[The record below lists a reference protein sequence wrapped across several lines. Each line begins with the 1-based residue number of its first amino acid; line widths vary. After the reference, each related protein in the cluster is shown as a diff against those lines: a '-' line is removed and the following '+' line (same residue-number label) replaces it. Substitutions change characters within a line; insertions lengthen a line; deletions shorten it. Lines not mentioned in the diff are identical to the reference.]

1 MGAHLGRGASHVCE
15 EKEDVSMSKGGQ
27 FKGATLGALLA
38 FVCMAGEAVA
48 AQCGSTAAGFEA
60 WKQQFAGEA
69 RAKGVSASTI
79 SALMATNY
87 SHATISADR
96 GQRSFKLSLDQFMAK
111 RGGPAIVAR
120 GRALK
125 QSQAALFA
133 SIQQRY
139 GVPPGPLL
147 AIWGMETGFGAQRG
161 NTNVLSAIAT
171 LAYDCRRSAFFTEQL
186 YANLTLID
194 RGVLSPGTR
203 GAMHGEV
210 GHTQFMPKSI
220 LNYATGNLDNSAT
233 ALAST
238 ANFLKAHGWRAG
250 AGYQPGEPNF
260 GAIQAW
266 NAASVYQRAIALI
279 GRQIDGGGSTTVSH

>member
-1 MGAHLGRGASHVCE
+1 MT
-15 EKEDVSMSKGGQ
+15 KGCQ
-27 FKGATLGALLA
+27 FKRVTVTALVALA
-38 FVCMAGEAVA
+38 WMSTKADA
-48 AQCGSTAAGFEA
+48 AQCGTTAAGFEA
-60 WKQQFAGEA
+60 WKQQFASE
-69 RAKGVSASTI
+69 AKGRGISPSTI
-79 SALMATNY
+79 AALMATNY
-87 SHATISADR
+87 SSATIAADR
-96 GQRSFKLSLDQFMAK
+96 GQRSFKLSLDQFLAK
-111 RGGPAIVAR
+111 RGGSAIVAR

-147 AIWGMETGFGAQRG
+147 AIWGMETAFGAQRG

-171 LAYDCRRSAFFTEQL
+171 LAYDCRRSEFFTEQL
-186 YANLTLID
+186 YANLRLID
-194 RGVLSPGTR
+194 RGILSPSTR

-210 GHTQFMPKSI
+210 GHTQFLPKSI
-220 LNYATGNLDNSAT
+220 LNYGTGNLDNAAN

-279 GRQIDGGGSTTVSH
+279 GKQIDGGESTAARR